1 MLRRTIPG
9 SFTAVAIDRVTSQFQ
24 NAFFALEPAI
34 QGFRQHA
41 RLVIVLDGTFL
52 TGKYKGILFVAVTHD
67 GNNQIFPL
75 AARIGH
81 VENEETWTWFL
92 GQLER
97 AYGSPNPLL
106 IVSDGAKSISNAIK
120 TVFPRA
126 KHGLCVVHMMR
137 NMKVYG
143 REVVNLFR
151 QAAFAFDGNV
161 CSTLTRKL
169 QKIHPGAY
177 ENIMKIGLKKWAR
190 SACDV
195 RRFHYMTSNAAETF
209 NAKIIWARTLPVTS
223 VLEILRSISEKWFYK
238 RNKAAM
244 ERDHEL
250 TEVAQKLLGEAIE
263 KGAKLR
269 AEPIGSNKFN
279 VKDELDNHLVD
290 MSLKE
295 CSCGEF
301 HIMAFPCGHAAAAAR
316 MFTLREMWGGVVL
329 PLPNP
334 STWDVPEAVSL
345 IKCIP
350 PDNPKQAGRPRTN
363 RRTAGPEGASSSRR
377 KKQVYVNGVVQP
389 NTIVLHAKFTWIC

>member
-1 MLRRTIPG
+1 MQSEFHDTYSIEISYNLALRAKHQSFAIMYGTEKSSFAILPSYLYMLRRTIPG
-9 SFTAVAIDRVTSQFQ
+9 SFTAVDIDRVTSQFK
-24 NAFFALEPAI
+24 NALFALGPAI
-34 QGFRQHA
+34 QGFRKHA
-41 RLVIVLDGTFL
+41 HPVIVVDGTFL

-67 GNNQIFPL
+67 DVDMVL
-75 AARIGH
+75 S
-81 VENEETWTWFL
+81 
-92 GQLER
+92 QLER
-97 AYGSPNPLL
+97 AYSSPNPLL

-126 KHGLCVVHMMR
+126 KHGLCIVHMMR

-143 REVVNLFR
+143 REAINLFSK
-151 QAAFAFDGNV
+151 AAFAFDGNV

-195 RRFHYMTSNAAETF
+195 RRFHYMTSNAVETF
-209 NAKIIWARTLPVTS
+209 NARIIWARTLPVTS

-250 TEVAQKLLGEAIE
+250 TEDAEKLLGEAIE

-279 VKDELDNHLVD
+279 VKD
-290 MSLKE
+290 
-295 CSCGEF
+295 G
-301 HIMAFPCGHAAAAAR
+301 
-316 MFTLREMWGGVVL
+316 
-329 PLPNP
+329 
-334 STWDVPEAVSL
+334 
-345 IKCIP
+345 
-350 PDNPKQAGRPRTN
+350 
-363 RRTAGPEGASSSRR
+363 
-377 KKQVYVNGVVQP
+377 
-389 NTIVLHAKFTWIC
+389 